1 LLPCDFCIIEA
12 EPNAAAARCGS
23 WQGGQAADLPTPR
36 LNKGETRTMDAAG
49 SPRFEPM
56 TTGVL
61 LDRAFRLYTGNF
73 ALMLGI
79 AAAAYVPF
87 YLIML
92 VIESS
97 LGSIPYRAG
106 SLSTLLFQLL
116 FMILWASIAFPIAS
130 GATTYAISERYL
142 GNDVTIGESLRRGLS
157 RFLPLSIAQI
167 TATIRVVFGL
177 FLLVIPGIL
186 WMLSYSL
193 IVPVILVEGQKGMSS
208 LSRSRE
214 LIKGF
219 RGKAFCILLIVNLL
233 QVVLAGGVGVI
244 AGMLFGESGGGP
256 MLKSALNNLLSI
268 FLTPLGIIA
277 AILLYYD
284 MRIRKEGFD
293 LEMLSRAIAPEVRP
307 TVAVQAPIR

>member
-1 LLPCDFCIIEA
+1 
-12 EPNAAAARCGS
+12 
-23 WQGGQAADLPTPR
+23 
-36 LNKGETRTMDAAG
+36 MDAAG

-73 ALMLGI
+73 SLMLGI

-92 VIESS
+92 VIESGFGGNLPS
-97 LGSIPYRAG
+97 REAG
-106 SLSTLLFQLL
+106 LSTLLFQVVFL
-116 FMILWASIAFPIAS
+116 ILWASIAFPIAS

-142 GNDVTIGESLRRGLS
+142 GNDVTIGDALRRGLS
-157 RFLPLSIAQI
+157 HFWPLSIAQI
-167 TATIRVVFGL
+167 TATIRVMFG
-177 FLLVIPGIL
+177 FVLLIVPGIL

-193 IVPVILVEGQKGMSS
+193 IVPAIVVEGQRALPS
-208 LSRSRE
+208 LRRSRD
-214 LIKGF
+214 LITDF
-219 RGKAFCILLIVNLL
+219 RGKAFCILLVVNLL
-233 QVVLAGGVGVI
+233 QLVLAGGVGVVT
-244 AGMLFGESGGGP
+244 GLFLGGESGSGAI
-256 MLKSALNNLLSI
+256 LSSALNNLLSI

-293 LEMLSRAIAPEVRP
+293 LEMLSRAIAVEPQRLAAAP
-307 TVAVQAPIR
+307 TPSR